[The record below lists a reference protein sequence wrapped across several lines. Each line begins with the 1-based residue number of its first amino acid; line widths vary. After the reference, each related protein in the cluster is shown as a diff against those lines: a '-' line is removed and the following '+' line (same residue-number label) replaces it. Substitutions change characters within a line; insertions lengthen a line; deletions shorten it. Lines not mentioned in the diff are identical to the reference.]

1 MVIFSDTF
9 TTFGKK
15 YYYDFTTFL
24 LVIDYDKNNIMT
36 SQKRPDDAEIS
47 RLLHE
52 TSDEEIQESDSETED
67 NLLEDEVQS
76 DAEDF

>member
-1 MVIFSDTF
+1 
-9 TTFGKK
+9 
-15 YYYDFTTFL
+15 
-24 LVIDYDKNNIMT
+24 MT
-36 SQKRPDDAEIS
+36 SQKHQDDAEIS

-76 DAEDF
+76 DAED